1 MLRNFFFLWIKSIY
15 RKKNRDPIQMKRTQH
30 KISPQLTEPENRHN
44 CKYQKP
50 SRDECV
56 IFQHAESKSYSEPIY
71 IYICTRK
78 KKHINSKNSR
88 SFVRY
93 IQQTHFSYPRHCG
106 SFQRETHQHNKTYN
120 KRKEPIRDTFT
131 RYREGN
137 ALSDALSFTFGV

>member
-1 MLRNFFFLWIKSIY
+1 
-15 RKKNRDPIQMKRTQH
+15 MKRTQQ

-78 KKHINSKNSR
+78 KN
-88 SFVRY
+88 
-93 IQQTHFSYPRHCG
+93 TLTP
-106 SFQRETHQHNKTYN
+106 KT
-120 KRKEPIRDTFT
+120 
-131 RYREGN
+131 
-137 ALSDALSFTFGV
+137 LVLSFDIFSKLTFRILDIVDLFKGRLTSIIKRIISAKSLSAIHSRVIERVTL